1 MRRFI
6 LCVALF
12 IPSLAPAADWLYL
25 TYPGDTLSQIGVKYL
40 KNWRDWPK
48 VMTHNKIPHDRV
60 LPVNTRIR
68 IPVELMRVDPAP
80 AVVTHVTGNV
90 RVKPAD
96 GPFRPLAVGDRITGG
111 ETVLTGP
118 RSFAS
123 FRLAD
128 ASVLNQQ
135 PSTRLVFGRLA
146 AYGDTGMVSTEV
158 DLQDGRLEANASRQV
173 APGGGFQVKTPIAVA
188 GLRGTAFRLNMD
200 AEGKTLRSEV
210 LEGAVGVTAARKE
223 VVVSAGQGTLAEAG
237 RPPAAARPLL
247 PAPEVI
253 ALPNRIR
260 ALPIRFSWL
269 RDDAARAWRAQIA
282 ADAAFSQLLLE
293 DLTDKP
299 AVQWD
304 SALPDGRYVLRLR
317 AVDADGLEGLD
328 RDHPFELD
336 LRPMPP
342 QLTAPAEGQ
351 RSYDGNVAFAWGLP
365 EEAHGFVLQ
374 ISPTSHFGRDV
385 EEIRLDAVNRHV
397 AQVPAGTW
405 YWRMASLSD
414 KGERHLWGQPQSFQV
429 RPLPAAPPTGE
440 TRTEAGKAHLAWLP
454 VAGAEQYELELGKT
468 ADLETPLARQ
478 RSAATRATL
487 PLKPG
492 KYYWRVRGLEAD
504 GQAGAWNQASPI
516 ILAPDAPTALQVR
529 IEGDALL
536 LQWQGATPA
545 YRVELATDAAFRQI
559 VSRLDSPGPQA
570 RLPKPPPG
578 QYWLRVVAVGDDGVE
593 SPPSLAQTLEIRRLV
608 PWWLIPLFM
617 VPLGI

>member
-1 MRRFI
+1 MRRSI
-6 LCVALF
+6 LFVALF
-12 IPSLAPAADWLYL
+12 TASLAPAADWLYL
-25 TYPGDTLSQIGVKYL
+25 TYPGDTLSQIGVRYL

-48 VMTHNKIPHDRV
+48 VMALNKIPHERV

-80 AVVTHVTGNV
+80 AVVMHVTGNV

-96 GPFRPLAVGDRITGG
+96 GAFRPLAVGERITGG

-128 ASVLNQQ
+128 ASILNQQ

-158 DLQDGRLEANASRQV
+158 DLQDGRLEANATRQI
-173 APGGGFQVKTPIAVA
+173 APAGGFQVKTPIAVA

-200 AEGKTLRSEV
+200 ADGKTLRGEV
-210 LEGAVGVTAARKE
+210 LEGAVGVAAQRKE
-223 VVVSAGQGTLAEAG
+223 VVVPAGQGTLAAAG

-247 PAPEVI
+247 PAPEAI
-253 ALPNRIR
+253 ALPSRIR
-260 ALPIRFSWL
+260 ALPIRFGWL

-293 DLTDKP
+293 ERTEQP
-299 AVQWD
+299 TVQWD

-317 AVDADGLEGLD
+317 SVDADGLEGLN

-342 QLTAPAEGQ
+342 LLTAPAEGQ
-351 RSYDGNVAFAWGLP
+351 RSYDGNVAFSWGLP

-374 ISPTSHFGRDV
+374 LSPTRHFGRDV
-385 EEIRLDAVNRHV
+385 QEIRLDAVTRHV
-397 AQVPAGTW
+397 AQVPPGTW
-405 YWRMASLSD
+405 YWRMASVSD
-414 KGERHLWGQPQSFQV
+414 KGERHLWGPPQSFQV
-429 RPLPAAPPTGE
+429 RPLPAAPPPGE
-440 TRTEAGKAHLAWLP
+440 TRTEAGKVHLAWLP

-468 ADLETPLARQ
+468 AGFETPLAQ
-478 RSAATRATL
+478 QKSAATRASLT
-487 PLKPG
+487 LKPG
-492 KYYWRVRGLEAD
+492 KYLWRVRGLEGD
-504 GQAGAWNQASPI
+504 GQAGAWSQANPVVM
-516 ILAPDAPTALQVR
+516 LPEAPTALQAR

-536 LQWQGATPA
+536 VQWQGETPA
-545 YRVELATDAAFRQI
+545 YRVELATDPAFDQI

-570 RLPKPPPG
+570 RLPKPQPG
-578 QYWLRVVAVGDDGVE
+578 RYWLRVVALGDDGVE
-593 SPPSLAQTLEIRRLV
+593 SPPSLAQALEVRRLV
-608 PWWLIPLFM
+608 PWWLIPLFL
-617 VPLGI
+617 VPLGV

>member
-1 MRRFI
+1 MRRI
-6 LCVALF
+6 LLWLALLV
-12 IPSLAPAADWLYL
+12 PTLTPAADWLYL

-48 VMTHNKIPHDRV
+48 VMALNKIPHDRV

-68 IPVELMRVDPAP
+68 IPVELMRADPAP

-96 GPFRPLAVGDRITGG
+96 GPFRPLAVGERISGG

-128 ASVLNQQ
+128 ASVINQQ

-146 AYGDTGMVSTEV
+146 AYGDTGMVSTEL

-200 AEGKTLRSEV
+200 AEGKALRSEV
-210 LEGAVGVTAARKE
+210 LEGAVGVTAQRKE
-223 VVVSAGQGTLAEAG
+223 VVVPAGQGTIAEAG

-260 ALPIRFSWL
+260 SLPIRFSWQ

-282 ADAAFSQLLLE
+282 ADAAFSQVLLE
-293 DLTDKP
+293 ALTERP
-299 AVQWD
+299 AVQWED
-304 SALPDGRYVLRLR
+304 ALPDGRYYLRLR

-336 LRPMPP
+336 LRPLPP
-342 QLTAPAEGQ
+342 QLISPAEGQ
-351 RSYDGNVAFAWGLP
+351 RSYDGNVTFTWAIP

-374 ISPTSHFGRDV
+374 RSPSSHFGRDV
-385 EEIRLDAVNRHV
+385 EEVRLDAVGRHV
-397 AQVPAGTW
+397 AQVPPGTW

-414 KGERHLWGQPQSFQV
+414 KGERHLWGPPQSFLV
-429 RPLPAAPPTGE
+429 RPLPAAPTTGE
-440 TRTEAGKAHLAWLP
+440 VRTEAGQAHLAWLP
-454 VAGAEQYELELGKT
+454 VAGAERYELALGKR
-468 ADLETPLARQ
+468 ADFKAALLQQTTD
-478 RSAATRATL
+478 ATRATL
-487 PLKPG
+487 PLKAG
-492 KYYWRVRGLEAD
+492 RYYWRVRGLEAD
-504 GQAGAWNQASPI
+504 GQAGAWSQASP
-516 ILAPDAPTALQVR
+516 LVMPPAAPTALQAR

-536 LQWQGATPA
+536 LQWQGEGPA
-545 YRVELATDAAFRQI
+545 YRVELATDPAFGQI
-559 VSRLDSPGPQA
+559 VSRLDAPGPQA
-570 RLPKPPPG
+570 RLPKPQPG
-578 QYWLRVVAVGDDGVE
+578 QYWLRVLAVGDDGVE
-593 SPPSLAQTLEIRRLV
+593 SAPSPSSMLEVHRLV
-608 PWWLIPLFM
+608 PWWLIPLFL
-617 VPLGI
+617 VPMGG